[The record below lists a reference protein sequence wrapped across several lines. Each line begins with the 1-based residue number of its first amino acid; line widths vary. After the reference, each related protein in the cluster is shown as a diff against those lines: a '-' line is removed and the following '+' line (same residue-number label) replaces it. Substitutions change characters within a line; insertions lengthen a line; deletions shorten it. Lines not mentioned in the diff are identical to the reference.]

1 VNSFREFL
9 DAIETPDKR
18 ERMESILTFLKKEFP
33 GLKEEIKWNQP
44 MLTDHGTF
52 IIAFSIAKPLIAV
65 APEPAAI
72 EHFKKDIE
80 KAGYSYTQG
89 MFRIKWTDKVDFDL
103 LKRIAAYNIE
113 EKKDFTRFWR

>member
-1 VNSFREFL
+1 MNSFREFL

-52 IIAFSIAKPLIAV
+52 IMPSAFKPLIAV
-65 APEPAAI
+65 APEAATI
-72 EHFKKDIE
+72 ERFKADLKGGIFSHGG
-80 KAGYSYTQG
+80 AVQ
-89 MFRIKWTDKVDFDL
+89 IKWTDKVDFDL
-103 LKRIAAYNIE
+103 LEKNRRI
-113 EKKDFTRFWR
+113 T